1 MKASKAAQ
9 EKLLA
14 LQALDSSLIQLDH
27 KAKTLPVS
35 KLLDEKT
42 IAHATARDLCVA
54 AETEK
59 SDIKHELSKSE
70 VDVEQ
75 VVSRIERDEKR
86 LSSGQGTP
94 KELEQLQHEL
104 GSLAAR
110 RSELEEIELEIMM
123 RIDVIKERITEQSD
137 QESALTA
144 EITELEI
151 KKANQLAV
159 ISADLEA
166 ITVERASVIASTNPE
181 LVALY
186 EKIRA
191 SNNGTGAAALVGN
204 QCKGCHLT
212 VNNVELQRIAGLAED
227 EVVRCEECRCILV
240 RDL

>member
-1 MKASKAAQ
+1 
-9 EKLLA
+9 
-14 LQALDSSLIQLDH
+14 
-27 KAKTLPVS
+27 
-35 KLLDEKT
+35 
-42 IAHATARDLCVA
+42 
-54 AETEK
+54 
-59 SDIKHELSKSE
+59 
-70 VDVEQ
+70 
-75 VVSRIERDEKR
+75 
-86 LSSGQGTP
+86 
-94 KELEQLQHEL
+94 
-104 GSLAAR
+104 
-110 RSELEEIELEIMM
+110 MM

-151 KKANQLAV
+151 KKANEMAV
-159 ISADLEA
+159 ISSELEA

-227 EVVRCEECRCILV
+227 ELVRCEECRCILV